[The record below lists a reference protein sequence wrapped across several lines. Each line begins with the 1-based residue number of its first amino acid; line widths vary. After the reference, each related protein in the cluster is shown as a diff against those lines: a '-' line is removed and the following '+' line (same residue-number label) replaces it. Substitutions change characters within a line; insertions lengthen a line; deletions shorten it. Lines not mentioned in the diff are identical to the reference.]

1 MLAEAPAI
9 STMNGVSLMFTRL
22 ELEAVV
28 GAPVQ
33 SRPLKASLF
42 GEFYEYTYE
51 GGLIVGMPDRN
62 PGSHPTMLL
71 GTKLASRGQAIPVGL
86 TAAELEAQL
95 GEPTE
100 REDWRWAYRDPDR
113 QTQLL
118 AFFEEGK
125 VTRYAVTRLPK
136 P

>member
-9 STMNGVSLMFTRL
+9 LTMNGVSLMVTRA

-28 GAPVQ
+28 GAPVS
-33 SRPLKASLF
+33 SRPLKASFF
-42 GEFYEYTYE
+42 GEFYEYTYP
-51 GGLIVGMPDRN
+51 GGLIVGMPDRKS
-62 PGSHPTMLL
+62 GSHPTMLL
-71 GTKLASRGQAIPVGL
+71 GTKLASRGIAIPVGL
-86 TAAELEAQL
+86 TLEQLQAQL

-100 REDWRWAYRDPDR
+100 KDDWRWVYRDPDR

-118 AFFEEGK
+118 AFFEQGK